1 MEQREFLRLTVFGKG
16 HVIMG
21 IVRAI
26 QQLPVGL
33 SVTDNVSE
41 FEKELIYDEESLL
54 EDEYV

>member
-1 MEQREFLRLTVFGKG
+1 
-16 HVIMG
+16 MG

>member
-26 QQLPVGL
+26 QHLPVGL

-41 FEKELIYDEESLL
+41 VEKELIYDEESLL